1 MARAHAPTGNEKTV
15 RVIVFREGDQY
26 VAQCLEYDIATQAR
40 SLEGLIDRLELTL
53 DAEFAHCHET
63 GQEPHEVIA
72 PAPNYYHDLWESR
85 YASLE
90 RIKLPKPDGMPQFV
104 VALAKAA

>member
-1 MARAHAPTGNEKTV
+1 MAKAQAPNGKEKTI

-40 SLEGLIDRLELTL
+40 DLESLIDRLELTL
-53 DAEFAHCHET
+53 DAEFAHCDEAGH
-63 GQEPHEVIA
+63 EPHAAIA

-90 RIKLPKPDGMPQFV
+90 RIKVPKPDGAPQFE